1 MDRRHRF
8 PQTWQEA
15 RRERAFELKQHGW
28 KQCEIAEALGVS
40 PAAVSQWLAKVREH
54 GMQAWRAKPRPTGPI
69 KLTAAQVRWIPELL
83 SHGAEAY
90 GFRGEV
96 WTCARVAAVIWEE
109 FGVSYHKAHVSRLLK
124 RLRWTPQLPIE
135 RAVQRDEALIKPWRI
150 HVLLVI
156 WDGSPIHTGEVRTFL
171 AEGGAKQI
179 HVEQLPPYAP
189 DLNPAE
195 GVWHQLK
202 NVEMRNLC
210 CRNLAYLRREL
221 GLAIRRLRRQPLL
234 ITACFA
240 EAGLVL

>member
-69 KLTAAQVRWIPELL
+69 KLTAAQLRSIPELL
-83 SHGAEAY
+83 SHGAGAY

-96 WTCARVAAVIWEE
+96 WTCARVATIIWEE

-135 RAVQRDEALIKPWRI
+135 RAVQRDEAVIKQWRI
-150 HVLLVI
+150 HI
-156 WDGSPIHTGEVRTFL
+156 WPELKKRHASRAGPLSLWTSRGFISCRGTSERTHP
-171 AEGGAKQI
+171 ADRHRCCGGHIA
-179 HVEQLPPYAP
+179 AT
-189 DLNPAE
+189 
-195 GVWHQLK
+195 
-202 NVEMRNLC
+202 M
-210 CRNLAYLRREL
+210 CR
-221 GLAIRRLRRQPLL
+221 
-234 ITACFA
+234 
-240 EAGLVL
+240 